1 MAQLNTALCVD
12 LQVEVREENDEIWC
26 KDEKVKI
33 IEAQWN
39 RCLLM
44 LPRSVML
51 TLSVYHSSFL
61 FMEDKNAVFRA

>member
-39 RCLLM
+39 RCLPHASSLCYAHSIC
-44 LPRSVML
+44 LP
-51 TLSVYHSSFL
+51 L
-61 FMEDKNAVFRA
+61 FFSLYGG